1 MHGILAA
8 VSSSYVL
15 ILYRNMNESY
25 SLTEMKEPR
34 HTRDH
39 AVLLPSRRP
48 RSVSAHGH
56 VVAFSWQPSSMNV
69 WGSDCQVGF
78 GRIRHKGQIHSLW
91 NRLWW
96 ILGIVLQ
103 SYRGM
108 WVPRQHNSSLAWLVL
123 FSGRRRSILINAIS
137 WTLSSKIE
145 YTGWHLTRGERVWQK
160 R

>member
-56 VVAFSWQPSSMNV
+56 VVAFS
-69 WGSDCQVGF
+69 
-78 GRIRHKGQIHSLW
+78 
-91 NRLWW
+91 
-96 ILGIVLQ
+96 
-103 SYRGM
+103 
-108 WVPRQHNSSLAWLVL
+108 
-123 FSGRRRSILINAIS
+123 
-137 WTLSSKIE
+137 
-145 YTGWHLTRGERVWQK
+145 
-160 R
+160 